1 VLELAEELKKK
12 DAMVLAC
19 ANEVLRVDYNLN
31 LDDALVWETAKAEP
45 HPELA
50 IHF

>member
-1 VLELAEELKKK
+1 
-12 DAMVLAC
+12 MVLVSAK
-19 ANEVLRVDYNLN
+19 EDLRVDYNLN
-31 LDDALVWETAKAEP
+31 PDDALVRETAKAEP